1 MDLGKAFEK
10 EIRDVDAVI
19 AEILPKE
26 PKEAYGMLYEYIMR
40 GGKRIR
46 PAILL
51 TVAQAIEEDQKKR
64 EETYKR
70 ALLPSA
76 LIECFH
82 AFSLIHDDIEDGSVL
97 RRGKPTLHV
106 TNGMPVALNSGD
118 SLYTFIWNKML
129 DMNFDTE
136 KKIKMAKAMGE
147 TYKEV
152 VEGQAYD
159 LFWEHNNIFDQTE
172 QDYFTMVS
180 KKTGALIGIS
190 AALPSIMLDK
200 PSLFSPLYAFGKSIG
215 IAFQIQD
222 DVLNL
227 VGDEEKYKKKI
238 GDDITEGKRTLMVI
252 HALANLQKDDASR
265 LKAILTMHTTEEK
278 LIAEAIALMGKT
290 DSIAHARKV
299 ASKLVE
305 KEKNEISSLLPR
317 NEFSSKM
324 IELSNFIV
332 NRDM

>member
-1 MDLGKAFEK
+1 MDIGKAFERELK
-10 EIRDVDAVI
+10 DVDAVI
-19 AEILPKE
+19 TEILPKE
-26 PKEAYGMLYEYIMR
+26 PKEAYGMLNEYIMR

-51 TVAQAIEEDQKKR
+51 TIAQAIEENKAKR
-64 EETYKR
+64 EEIYKK

-76 LIECFH
+76 VIECFH

-106 TNGMPVALNSGD
+106 THGMPVALNSGD
-118 SLYTFIWNKML
+118 SLYTFVWNKML
-129 DMNFDTE
+129 DMNFETD
-136 KKIKMAKAMGE
+136 KKLKMMKAMGE

-159 LFWEHNNIFDQTE
+159 LYWEHNNIFDQTE

-227 VGDEEKYKKKI
+227 VGEEAKYKKKI

-252 HALANLQKDDASR
+252 HSLANLQKNDASR
-265 LKAILTMHTTEEK
+265 LKQILSSHTTDDK
-278 LIAEAIALMGKT
+278 IILEAISLINKT
-290 DSIAHARKV
+290 KSIDYAQKV

-305 KEKNEISSLLPR
+305 KEKNEIASLLPR

-324 IELSNFIV
+324 IDLSNFIV
-332 NRDM
+332 NREM

>member
-1 MDLGKAFEK
+1 MDIGKAFEK

-19 AEILPKE
+19 SEILPKE
-26 PKEAYGMLYEYIMR
+26 PKEAYSMLNEYIMR

-51 TVAQAIEEDQKKR
+51 TVAQSIEENQAKR
-64 EETYKR
+64 EEIYKR

-97 RRGKPTLHV
+97 RRGKPTLHM
-106 TNGMPVALNSGD
+106 TYGMPVALNSGD

-136 KKIKMAKAMGE
+136 KKLKMTKAMGE

-159 LFWEHNNIFDQTE
+159 LWWEHNNIFDQTE

-190 AALPSIMLDK
+190 AALPSIMLEK

-227 VGDEEKYKKKI
+227 VGEEEKYKKKI

-252 HALANLQKDDASR
+252 HALAGLQKGDASR
-265 LKAILTMHTTEEK
+265 LREILAMHTSEEK
-278 LIAEAIALMGKT
+278 LIAEAIGLMEKS
-290 DSIAHARKV
+290 DSITHARNV
-299 ASKLVE
+299 ASRLVE
-305 KEKNEISSLLPR
+305 KEKNEIASLLPR

>member
-1 MDLGKAFEK
+1 MDIGKAFEK
-10 EIRDVDAVI
+10 EIKDVDNTI
-19 AEILPKE
+19 EEILPKE
-26 PKEAYGMLYEYIMR
+26 PKEAYGMLFEYIMR

-51 TVAQAIEEDQKKR
+51 TVLQSIEEDAKKR
-64 EETYKR
+64 EDIYKKT
-70 ALLPSA
+70 LLPCS
-76 LIECFH
+76 LLECFH

-106 TNGMPVALNSGD
+106 TYGMPVALNSGD
-118 SLYTFIWNKML
+118 SLYTFIWRKLL
-129 DMNFDTE
+129 DINFEHE
-136 KKIKMAKAMGE
+136 KKLAMLKAFGD
-147 TYKEV
+147 TFKEV

-159 LFWEHNNIFDQTE
+159 LWWEKHELFDQTE
-172 QDYFTMVS
+172 QDYFMMVS

-190 AALPSIMLDK
+190 AAIPSIILDK

-222 DVLNL
+222 DILNL
-227 VGDEEKYKKKI
+227 VGEEEKYKKTI

-252 HALANLQKDDASR
+252 HAISALGNPDAER
-265 LKAILTMHTTEEK
+265 LKQILRMHTTDNS
-278 LIAEAIALMGKT
+278 LITEAISLMKKS
-290 DSIAHARKV
+290 DSINYSQKV

-305 KEKNEISSLLPR
+305 KEKNEIASLLPQ
-317 NEFSSKM
+317 NEFSRKM

-332 NRDM
+332 NREM